1 MLRSQHCD
9 VSSLYSRQELKIQ
22 NSYITRC
29 KNALSNG
36 TLKSQH
42 TPHAIINTHKTNI
55 MVSDFPD
62 IKMFQLLSF
71 HTVLSLFFFYSVPY
85 ILTRFFK
92 AQSGVHEILRLSL
105 TFTKFALSR
114 EGVNLGRDLNDL
126 KKKSVTDSIFVF
138 LQYF

>member
-1 MLRSQHCD
+1 MKFHP
-9 VSSLYSRQELKIQ
+9 YHSRQELKIQ
-22 NSYITRC
+22 NSSITRC
-29 KNALSNG
+29 KNALPNG

-62 IKMFQLLSF
+62 FKMFQQLSF
-71 HTVLSLFFFYSVPY
+71 HTVLFFFFHSVPY
-85 ILTRFFK
+85 ILIRFFK

-105 TFTKFALSR
+105 TLTKFALSR
-114 EGVNLGRDLNDL
+114 EGVYLGRGLNDL
-126 KKKSVTDSIFVF
+126 KEKGSVIDSMFVF